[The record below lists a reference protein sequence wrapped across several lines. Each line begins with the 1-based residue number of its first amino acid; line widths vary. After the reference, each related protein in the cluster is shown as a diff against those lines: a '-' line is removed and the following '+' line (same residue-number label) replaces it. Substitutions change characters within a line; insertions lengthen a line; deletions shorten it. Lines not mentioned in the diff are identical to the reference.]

1 MLPALLRLARGQVL
15 VLTGHRTRA
24 PGIERTG
31 PHPAG
36 LAVRTRDS
44 GNSGAGAKTD
54 RKSTRLNSSHLGISY
69 AVFCLKKVIIDSG
82 NVPEL
87 LNRAAEQTKA
97 DVLVIGH
104 SPRRS
109 HLGDNG
115 EGYGIIRDFYIP
127 VLSPGFSYLLLNHSF
142 SV

>member
-69 AVFCLKKVIIDSG
+69 AVFCLKKIIIDGKPFSF
-82 NVPEL
+82 VVETL
-87 LNRAAEQTKA
+87 RCAAA
-97 DVLVIGH
+97 HGALI
-104 SPRRS
+104 
-109 HLGDNG
+109 
-115 EGYGIIRDFYIP
+115 
-127 VLSPGFSYLLLNHSF
+127 LS
-142 SV
+142 